1 MKKSGLK
8 GKLFILLTLTGAAAC
23 TASCKAEE
31 KNQEVSSM
39 VEFKGFVGKEQT
51 LENTD
56 TMPANNM
63 LYLETKSA
71 QIKSK
76 KDDTEYTSSLS
87 SFQQGTATYL
97 VEGDLSSVGKDM
109 LEVTYPVFY
118 VEKQLEEKEVLYPS
132 NNEEGT
138 HIELGDSEAKYPD
151 AGQGVLV
158 EVISSDLEQIPYQM
172 TLKSNG
178 ETYEG
183 AVSYYFDIIS
193 GDFEEGYWIISGITM
208 EELGADTTVETSS
221 VLQRYVATEFEI
233 VEKDVKH

>member
-8 GKLFILLTLTGAAAC
+8 RKIFLLLTLTGVAAC
-23 TASCKAEE
+23 TISCKTEE
-31 KNQEVSSM
+31 KSQEVSSV
-39 VEFKGFVGKEQT
+39 VEFKGFAGKEQT
-51 LENTD
+51 LGNTD
-56 TMPANNM
+56 TIPENNM

-87 SFQQGTATYL
+87 SFQQRKATYL
-97 VEGDLSSVGKDM
+97 VEGDLSSVEEEM

-118 VEKQLEEKEVLYPS
+118 VEKQLEEKKILYPS
-132 NNEEGT
+132 DNKEGT
-138 HIELGDSEAKYPD
+138 HVEIGDSETKYPD
-151 AGQGVLV
+151 AGQGILV
-158 EVISSDLEQIPYQM
+158 EVIASDLEELPYQIV
-172 TLKSNG
+172 LKSNG

-208 EELGADTTVETSS
+208 EELGADTTVEASS

>member
-1 MKKSGLK
+1 MLKSKKKQIL
-8 GKLFILLTLTGAAAC
+8 ILLTLTGVAAC
-23 TASCKAEE
+23 TVSCKTEE
-31 KNQEVSSM
+31 KNQEVSSV
-39 VEFKGFVGKEQT
+39 VEFKGFTGKEQT
-51 LENTD
+51 LE
-56 TMPANNM
+56 NNM

-97 VEGDLSSVGKDM
+97 VEGDLSSVGEDM

-138 HIELGDSEAKYPD
+138 HIELGDSETKYPD
-151 AGQGVLV
+151 AGPGVLV

-208 EELGADTTVETSS
+208 EELGADTTVEASS

-233 VEKDVKH
+233 VEK